1 MAYSYDT
8 LFAEAVESATVQT
21 SVPEGLAGGNGKIYG
36 MVLQAESDTGLDA
49 ICYNE
54 IEQRPYVRGKLPWSK
69 AEENR
74 AWEPADDSHFR
85 AYMQQKYNAKGKSDL
100 ADAFMIV
107 ANGRRYDPLVE
118 MIEGLPEWD
127 GEKRVD
133 KLAIDFIGAEDTP
146 YSHACMRLAMNGAMM
161 RAFYPGCKFDT
172 MLVFEGVQGGRKS
185 SFVRALALDDGFFT
199 DNIGNIG
206 KKEASECIQGKWIVE
221 VGELASFK
229 KSEVEQVKLFVS
241 QQADNYRVPYE
252 KYASPKKRR
261 CIFIGTTN
269 SKSFLADATG
279 ARRFLPVHCEPGNAT
294 RDIFAES
301 AHDYI
306 LQAWAEIYEEFK
318 EDGKLPL
325 VLPESVYA
333 DAIEAQQGY
342 SAVDVNTGTILNH
355 VEVCCRPGERIC
367 ILQIMDKVFGI
378 SREEASQ
385 PRHKAFQNEIAA
397 ILDNKIPGL
406 VRLKGRP
413 KHSDYYGQ
421 QTCWEYRPNTQGGTL

>member
-1 MAYSYDT
+1 MDESYNT
-8 LFAEAVESATVQT
+8 LFEEAVESADVQT
-21 SVPEGLAGGNGKIYG
+21 SVPEGLADGNGKIYK
-36 MVLQAESDTGLDA
+36 MVLQAESDQGLDA
-49 ICYNE
+49 ISYNE
-54 IEQRPYVRGKLPWSK
+54 IEHRPFVRGKLPWSK

-85 AYMQQKYNAKGKSDL
+85 AYMQQKYSARGKSDL

-118 MIEGLPEWD
+118 MIEKLPEWD
-127 GEKRVD
+127 GVKRVD
-133 KLAIDFIGAEDTP
+133 TLAIDFIGAEDTP
-146 YSHACMRLAMNGAMM
+146 YSRACMRLAMNGAMM

-185 SFVRALALDDGFFT
+185 SFARALALDDDFFT

-221 VGELASFK
+221 VGELASFR

-279 ARRFLPVHCEPGNAT
+279 ARRFLPVHCDPEKITMDVFSDGT
-294 RDIFAES
+294 
-301 AHDYI
+301 HDYME
-306 LQAWAEIYEEFK
+306 QAWAEIYQEFK
-318 EDGKLPL
+318 EERKLSL
-325 VLPESVYA
+325 ILPEEVRA
-333 DAIEAQQGY
+333 AAMEAQQGY
-342 SAVDVNTGTILNH
+342 SAVDVNTGTILNYIETF
-355 VEVCCRPGERIC
+355 VRPGERIC
-367 ILQIMDKVFGI
+367 ILQIMDKVFEI
-378 SREEASQ
+378 EREEASQ
-385 PRHKAFQNEIAA
+385 PKHKAFQNEIAA
-397 ILDNKIPGL
+397 ILDNKIPNL

-421 QTCWEYRPNTQGGTL
+421 QTCWVYQPDTQGGAL